1 MSPAR
6 APHYSPREVAR
17 HCALTDLWVSYLG
30 RVYDL
35 TPLATEHRGDILLKP
50 IIEAAG
56 KDISHWFNVK
66 TGDIK
71 TYIDPQ
77 TGCLKY
83 YTPQGRFLHIPP
95 SFPSS
100 DWDTDIGRPWW
111 RDSSYEVGILSS
123 KTRIIRIINTLTSQE
138 QTLEVCSEETIWEI
152 LARYLPY
159 NAHAASYTW
168 KYCGLPLNMELT
180 LEENGVRDEDEE
192 FDELK
197 MDSDSYTCSLHL
209 YFNDDLTEL

>member
-1 MSPAR
+1 MRPAR
-6 APHYSPREVAR
+6 APHYTPREVSR
-17 HCALTDLWVSYLG
+17 HCTLTDLWVSYRG

-35 TPLATEHRGDILLKP
+35 TPLAKKHRGDILLKP

-56 KDISHWFNVK
+56 KDISHWFNLK

-83 YTPQGRFLHIPP
+83 YTPQGRFLHVPP
-95 SFPSS
+95 SYPSS
-100 DWDTDIGRPWW
+100 DWDTDFGRPWW
-111 RDSSYEVGILSS
+111 KDPSYEVGILSS

-138 QTLEVCSEETIWEI
+138 QILEVCSEETVWEI

-159 NAHAASYTW
+159 NAHAGSYTW
-168 KYCGLPLNMELT
+168 KYCGAPLNMELT
-180 LEENGVRDEDEE
+180 LEDNGVRDEDEE
-192 FDELK
+192 FDELR
-197 MDSDSYTCSLHL
+197 MDCDSFTASIHL